1 MPKVMYHEQKGAVTG
16 PDRRRGDGRSER
28 TRHHELFVRLHRT
41 GEQAALDQL
50 VESFGPLARSLARR
64 YNNTSE
70 PYEDLCQVA
79 QLGLIK
85 AIQQFDPE
93 RGFPFQAYAIPT
105 ILGELR
111 RYFRNSS
118 WSVHVPRGVQE
129 RALEVRDTER
139 ALNEEHGRSPTVPEL
154 AQFMELSVEQVLE
167 AMHALR
173 SYGSVSLDAPRAN
186 DSHDEDSS
194 YAETIGE
201 EDRRFDL
208 VELGASVSPALAMLE
223 PDQRELLRMRYIEE
237 MTQSQIAQRIGVS
250 QMQVSRLLQRC
261 LAELREL
268 AGVPPTED

>member
-1 MPKVMYHEQKGAVTG
+1 MTHHEQNRSGT
-16 PDRRRGDGRSER
+16 RRSDGHREKRER
-28 TRHHELFVRLHRT
+28 ARQSRLFAQLYDT
-41 GEQAALDQL
+41 GERAAFDQL
-50 VESFGPLARSLARR
+50 VECFGPLARSLARR

-85 AIQQFDPE
+85 AIQQFDPD

-186 DSHDEDSS
+186 DSHDEDGS

-201 EDRRFDL
+201 EDGRFDL
-208 VELGASVSPALAMLE
+208 VELGASLSPALAMLE

-261 LAELREL
+261 LAELRDL
-268 AGVPPTED
+268 AGVSPIED

>member
-1 MPKVMYHEQKGAVTG
+1 MPSPTHYAQTTPRGSSS
-16 PDRRRGDGRSER
+16 RRGEEQRERARQRMLFARLRRSGER
-28 TRHHELFVRLHRT
+28 
-41 GEQAALDQL
+41 AAFDRL
-50 VESFGPLARSLARR
+50 VESFTPLARGLARR

-118 WSVHVPRGVQE
+118 WAVHVPRGVQE

-139 ALNEEHGRSPTVPEL
+139 ALSDERGRSPTVSEL
-154 AQFMELSVEQVLE
+154 AQFMELTTEEVLD

-173 SYGSVSLDAPRAN
+173 AYGSVSLDAPRAN
-186 DSHDEDSS
+186 DSHDEDGS
-194 YAETIGE
+194 YAETVGA
-201 EDRRFDL
+201 EDQHFEL
-208 VELGASVSPALAMLE
+208 VELGASIGPALALLE
-223 PDQRELLRMRYIEE
+223 PSQREMLRMRYIEE
-237 MTQSQIAQRIGVS
+237 MTQRQIAQRIGVS

-261 LAELREL
+261 LVELREMT
-268 AGVPPTED
+268 GVPPGEE

>member
-1 MPKVMYHEQKGAVTG
+1 V
-16 PDRRRGDGRSER
+16 RRD
-28 TRHHELFVRLHRT
+28 ELFSRLHRT
-41 GEQAALDQL
+41 GEKAAFDQL

-79 QLGLIK
+79 QLGLVK

-118 WSVHVPRGVQE
+118 WSVHVPRGIQE

-186 DSHDEDSS
+186 DTHDEDSS

-201 EDRRFDL
+201 EDSRFGL
-208 VELGASVSPALAMLE
+208 VELGASLSPALAMLE

-268 AGVPPTED
+268 AGVSPIED